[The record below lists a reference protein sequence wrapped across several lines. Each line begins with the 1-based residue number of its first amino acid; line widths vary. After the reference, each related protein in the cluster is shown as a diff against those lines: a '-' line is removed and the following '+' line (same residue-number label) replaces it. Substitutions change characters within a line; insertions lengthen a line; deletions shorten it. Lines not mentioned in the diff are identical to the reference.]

1 MNAITF
7 SLVPVPE
14 EIAAGR
20 KVYRAYVKTNGSFD
34 SEDAPFDPKR
44 NTLYVG
50 ASLSQELRDRRGPLP
65 TDKMSVG
72 PDLGVIHK

>member
-20 KVYRAYVKTNGSFD
+20 KVYRAYVKTNGTIAAQATVSVTMKSHGGVPE
-34 SEDAPFDPKR
+34 SEEQTVSVDAVTYAP
-44 NTLYVG
+44 
-50 ASLSQELRDRRGPLP
+50 PL
-65 TDKMSVG
+65 
-72 PDLGVIHK
+72 

>member
-20 KVYRAYVKTNGSFD
+20 KVYRAYVKTNGTTPTLTG
-34 SEDAPFDPKR
+34 PFRWSGTPSDGMP
-44 NTLYVG
+44 
-50 ASLSQELRDRRGPLP
+50 SPQS
-65 TDKMSVG
+65 
-72 PDLGVIHK
+72 